1 MIRVKLPPHLLL
13 SSANFALASWSK
25 RLLWA
30 SSSLRY
36 CCSSSVR
43 RKVERKRGKLV
54 NIKQTNKNKRNE
66 MKMTKTEFFK
76 HFLSGLCLHVVDDNY
91 KWHISTINNN
101 SDSSWTRST
110 MFANELMGTPLKE
123 TEVRFSNAFTRN
135 GKKHKVACNRFLF
148 EKSDLVSSHCLIS
161 RCSFS
166 WQERER
172 NTQKRVPRE

>member
-1 MIRVKLPPHLLL
+1 MIRVKLPPYLLL

-36 CCSSSVR
+36 CCSSSVQ
-43 RKVERKRGKLV
+43 RKVESKRGKLV

-91 KWHISTINNN
+91 KWHIFTINNY
-101 SDSSWTRST
+101 SDFSWTRST

-123 TEVRFSNAFTRN
+123 TEVRFSNAFTWN
-135 GKKHKVACNRFLF
+135 GKKHKVVCNRFLF
-148 EKSDLVSSHCLIS
+148 EKSDLVCSHCLIS

-166 WQERER
+166 
-172 NTQKRVPRE
+172 